1 MSNDNR
7 SQPQKHTQ
15 TRVQSRQ
22 VIKRAPVSRSTA
34 KQTPAQRKK
43 G

>member
-15 TRVQSRQ
+15 TKTQQRQ
-22 VIKRAPVSRSTA
+22 VIKRAPLSRSTA
-34 KQTPAQRKK
+34 KTPPTQRKK